1 MKTILTFLL
10 SISIV
15 TGNKMDS
22 TAVLKSMHDR
32 YTGKWY
38 TSFTFTQSTERY
50 RGDTLWNTQTWYE
63 ALKLPYFFRIDF
75 GEISA
80 GNAVIYNRDSMYV
93 FKDKV
98 LKRTDVNDDNLTFL
112 LGGMYFIP
120 FDSVIAKM
128 KEFHFDLNKFH
139 EDTFMG
145 NAVYVIG
152 ANATGEKVN
161 QIWIDKNR
169 LILLRLIEYTNGN
182 KSEAV
187 FENHQQ
193 FGGGWSETKVSF
205 YFDDQLSQV
214 EYYHNC
220 KANVP
225 LDDAIFDPNMFGKIH
240 WYKEN

>member
-1 MKTILTFLL
+1 MKTILVFLL
-10 SISIV
+10 AISINA
-15 TGNKMDS
+15 GNKIDS
-22 TAVLKSMHDR
+22 ETVLKSMHDK

-38 TSFTFTQSTERY
+38 TSFTFSQTTERY
-50 RGDTLWNTQTWYE
+50 RNDTLRSTQTWYE
-63 ALKLPYFFRIDF
+63 ALKLPYLFRIDF
-75 GEISA
+75 GDIKE

-93 FKDKV
+93 FRNDS
-98 LKRTDVNDDNLTFL
+98 LKRTDANNDNLTFL
-112 LGGMYFIP
+112 LGGMYFIS
-120 FDSVIAKM
+120 FDSVLAKM
-128 KEFHFDLNKFH
+128 KAFHFDLDKFH

-152 ANATGEKVN
+152 ANASGEKVN
-161 QIWIDKNR
+161 QIWIDKDK
-169 LILLRLIEYTNGN
+169 LVLLRLIEYINDN

-225 LDDAIFDPNMFGKIH
+225 LDDAIFDPRKFGKLH
-240 WYKEN
+240 WYQKN